1 MIIEP
6 PKIVSILG
14 CSFMTIHTHTGPKI
28 VSSKKKRL
36 TSAPVINLGAI
47 VTKTNGI
54 ATHIIHIKGTKIISF
69 PISSK
74 FFTKKKANIATNNF
88 PNTADGTRSLSLAY
102 LAIVALQ
109 ARPKAVTRPKKSPKK
124 FPKFRES

>member
-28 VSSKKKRL
+28 VSSKKE
-36 TSAPVINLGAI
+36 INLR
-47 VTKTNGI
+47 TSYKSWCYCYKTNGKRH
-54 ATHIIHIKGTKIISF
+54 TLYIKGTKIISF

-74 FFTKKKANIATNNF
+74 FFTKKANIATNNF
-88 PNTADGTRSLSLAY
+88 PNTADSTRSLSLAY

-109 ARPKAVTRPKKSPKK
+109 ARPKQ
-124 FPKFRES
+124 